1 MAILKPDY
9 MQGARGAMAVDWERR
24 IDMAGMREQRRRRA
38 QEAIV
43 AAGYDAVVLLSDPNI
58 RYVTAVAT
66 TSVSGAGGFHYSLLS
81 GDGQITHWDSADHA
95 VHERLTCPWLT
106 DIRYAAPG
114 IGIVPAALGA
124 GAAADALGELMAGE
138 LARALA
144 SHGVRPGVGAGA
156 PRVGLDV
163 AQPSLAARLERHGY
177 SVDAGA
183 GAPLAAARAR
193 KSEDEVE
200 CLRLSAAV
208 CEAGFQAMREAI
220 KPGARESEVF
230 AAGVARI
237 IELGGE
243 HGGGNI
249 SSGPNTW
256 PKSQAD
262 TTDRIIRP
270 GDVVYSDLYNIGFH
284 GYRSCYYRTFSCG
297 PPLPATCDAHKRAV
311 QNLYAVL
318 DAIEPGAT
326 TAQAAARFPDA
337 AGEYWDYYGAEHA
350 WQMTTN
356 HWGHGI
362 GLSLYEIPLTWR
374 GASPPDE
381 TVYET
386 GMTMAVE
393 TQDRDGAGQ
402 GVRVEEMV
410 VVREGGVELL
420 TRWPIEEITVCG

>member
-1 MAILKPDY
+1 VSIVEPGY
-9 MQGARGAMAVDWERR
+9 MEGTRGAMAVDWEAR
-24 IDMAGMREQRRRRA
+24 IDMARMRAERLRRA
-38 QEAIV
+38 REAV
-43 AAGYDAVVLLSDPNI
+43 ADADYDAVLLLSDPNI

-66 TSVSGAGGFHYSLLS
+66 TSVSGAGGFHYSLLCA
-81 GDGQITHWDSADHA
+81 DGRVTHWDSADHA
-95 VHERLTCPWLT
+95 IHQRRTCPWLD

-114 IGIVPAALGA
+114 VGIVPAALGP
-124 GAAADALGELMAGE
+124 GPAAELLLEQMAKEIATALSDRGVLSGRIGLDVGQPGLVEL
-138 LARALA
+138 LARYGY
-144 SHGVRPGVGAGA
+144 SVDVGAGA
-156 PRVGLDV
+156 AL
-163 AQPSLAARLERHGY
+163 
-177 SVDAGA
+177 AGA
-183 GAPLAAARAR
+183 RAL
-193 KSEDEVE
+193 KSADEVE

-220 KPGARESEVF
+220 RPGARESEVF
-230 AAGVARI
+230 ARGVARI

-262 TTDRIIRP
+262 TTDRVIRP

-297 PPLPATCDAHKRAV
+297 PPRQETRDAHRRAV
-311 QNLYAVL
+311 ESLYGVL
-318 DAIEPGAT
+318 EAIAPGVS
-326 TAQAAARFPDA
+326 TAEAARHFPDA
-337 AGEYWDYYGAEHA
+337 KGEHWDYYGASEA

-374 GASPPDE
+374 GASAE
-381 TVYET
+381 GATTYEA

-393 TQDRDGAGQ
+393 TQERDGHGQ

-420 TRWPIEEITVCG
+420 TRWPIDDITVCG

>member
-1 MAILKPDY
+1 MAILEPGY
-9 MQGARGAMAVDWERR
+9 MEGTRGSMAVDWESRV
-24 IDMAGMREQRRRRA
+24 DMARMRGERLARA
-38 QEAIV
+38 MEAI
-43 AAGYDAVVLLSDPNI
+43 AQAGYDAVLLLSDPNI

-81 GDGQITHWDSADHA
+81 AGGRITHWDSADHA
-95 VHERLTCPWLT
+95 IHERRGCPWLE

-114 IGIVPAALGA
+114 IGIVPAALGPGRAAELLAELMAEEISGALADHGIASGRIGLDVASPGLAALLERRGYAVDA
-124 GAAADALGELMAGE
+124 GAAAALAQ
-138 LARALA
+138 ARALKT
-144 SHGVRPGVGAGA
+144 
-156 PRVGLDV
+156 
-163 AQPSLAARLERHGY
+163 
-177 SVDAGA
+177 VD
-183 GAPLAAARAR
+183 
-193 KSEDEVE
+193 EIE

-208 CEAGFQAMREAI
+208 CEAGFQAMKEAI
-220 KPGARESEVF
+220 RPGARESEVF
-230 AAGVARI
+230 ARGVARI

-262 TTDRIIRP
+262 ATDRVIRP

-297 PPLPATCDAHKRAV
+297 PPRQATRDAHHRAV
-311 QNLYAVL
+311 ESLYAVL
-318 DAIEPGAT
+318 EAIEPGAT
-326 TAQAAARFPDA
+326 TADAAARFPNSG
-337 AGEYWDYYGAEHA
+337 GEYWDYYGARAA

-374 GASPPDE
+374 GASPEHP
-381 TVYET
+381 TAYES

-393 TQDRDGAGQ
+393 TQDRDGSQ

-410 VVREGGVELL
+410 VVRDGGVELL

>member
-1 MAILKPDY
+1 MTIVEPGY
-9 MQGARGAMAVDWERR
+9 MEGTRGAGAVDWESR
-24 IDMAGMREQRRRRA
+24 IDMVRMREERLTRA
-38 QEAIV
+38 REAVV
-43 AAGYDAVVLLSDPNI
+43 AAGYDAVLLLSDPNI

-66 TSVSGAGGFHYSLLS
+66 TSVSGAGGFHYSLLFA
-81 GDGQITHWDSADHA
+81 DGRITHWDSADHA
-95 VHERLTCPWLT
+95 VHQRRTCPWLH
-106 DIRYAAPG
+106 DVRYAAPG
-114 IGIVPAALGA
+114 IGIVPAALGP
-124 GAAADALGELMAGE
+124 GPAAELLGKQMAKEVATALSE
-138 LARALA
+138 
-144 SHGVRPGVGAGA
+144 HGVLSGRI
-156 PRVGLDV
+156 GLDV
-163 AQPSLAARLERHGY
+163 GQPALQGLLERYGY
-177 SVDAGA
+177 AVDAGA
-183 GAPLAAARAR
+183 GAALAQARAR
-193 KSEDEVE
+193 KTPDEVE
-200 CLRLSAAV
+200 CLRLSASV

-220 KPGARESEVF
+220 RPGARESEVF
-230 AAGVARI
+230 ARGVARI

-262 TTDRIIRP
+262 TTDRVVRP

-297 PPLPATCDAHKRAV
+297 APRLQTRDAHSRAV
-311 QNLYAVL
+311 ESLYGVL
-318 DAIEPGAT
+318 DAIAPGVS
-326 TAQAAARFPDA
+326 TAQAAQRFP
-337 AGEYWDYYGAEHA
+337 GATEA

-374 GASPPDE
+374 GATAEGAS
-381 TVYET
+381 VYEE

-393 TQDRDGAGQ
+393 TQDRDGHGQ

-420 TRWPIEEITVCG
+420 TRWPIQEITVCE

>member
-1 MAILKPDY
+1 MTIVQPDY
-9 MQGARGAMAVDWERR
+9 MQGTRGAMAVDWESR
-24 IDMAGMREQRRRRA
+24 IDMARMREQRKARA
-38 QEAIV
+38 LEAV
-43 AAGYDAVVLLSDPNI
+43 LAAGYDAVLLLSDPNI

-81 GDGQITHWDSADHA
+81 GGGRITHWDSADHA
-95 VHERLTCPWLT
+95 IHERRTCPWLD

-114 IGIVPAALGA
+114 IGIVPAALGPGRAAEVLAERMAEEIA
-124 GAAADALGELMAGE
+124 GALADHGIAAGRIGLDAVQPALMA
-138 LARALA
+138 L
-144 SHGVRPGVGAGA
+144 
-156 PRVGLDV
+156 
-163 AQPSLAARLERHGY
+163 LERRGY
-177 SVDAGA
+177 TVDAGA
-183 GAPLAAARAR
+183 GAALAKARAL
-193 KSEDEVE
+193 KTQDEVE

-220 KPGARESEVF
+220 RPGARESEVF
-230 AAGVARI
+230 ARGVARI

-262 TTDRIIRP
+262 TTDRVIRP

-297 PPLPATCDAHKRAV
+297 KPRQATRDAHARAV
-311 QNLYAVL
+311 ESLYAVL
-318 DAIEPGAT
+318 DVIAPGAT
-326 TAQAAARFPDA
+326 TAQAAAHFPDA
-337 AGEYWDYYGAEHA
+337 QGEYWDYYGASEA

-374 GASPPDE
+374 GASAEDA
-381 TVYET
+381 TVYEA

-420 TRWPIEEITVCG
+420 TRWPIDEITVCG